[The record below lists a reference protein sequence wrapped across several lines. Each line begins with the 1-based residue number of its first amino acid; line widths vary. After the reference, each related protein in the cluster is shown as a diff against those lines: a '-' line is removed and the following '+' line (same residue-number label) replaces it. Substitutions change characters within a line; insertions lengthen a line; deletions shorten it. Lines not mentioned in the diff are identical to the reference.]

1 MMKDENAKINIPQI
15 SKSELSK
22 VKNNLLNQE
31 QLALLLGPTPPD
43 HKYTRPAKGG
53 GTWTYVTG
61 AYIKKVLN
69 LMFGWN
75 WDFEIVGHEV
85 SIEFKQVVVK
95 GRLTVRSGDQAI
107 VKMQFGRQDIK
118 MKKDGT
124 GPLDLGNDLKGATTD
139 ALKKCASEFGI
150 ASDVYAPNEYK
161 RIQVVDDP
169 EARDFEHLKLLVE
182 NAKTIDELQML
193 WESFS
198 EVEKDSAKDLV
209 NLKKAEL

>member
-1 MMKDENAKINIPQI
+1 MLLQPRNRAYYLNKLNVKMMKDENAKINIPQI

-124 GPLDLGNDLKGATTD
+124 GPLDL
-139 ALKKCASEFGI
+139 
-150 ASDVYAPNEYK
+150 
-161 RIQVVDDP
+161 RQ
-169 EARDFEHLKLLVE
+169 
-182 NAKTIDELQML
+182 
-193 WESFS
+193 
-198 EVEKDSAKDLV
+198 
-209 NLKKAEL
+209 